1 MPGSKN
7 RNIGIP
13 RNVSS
18 DNFRISKS
26 GGKIKLFAKYNNKW
40 YATPL
45 EDAFNINNL
54 NQARKHSIVTYNNGS
69 GELNPA
75 ITAEPNGKLSIRDN
89 KSDSKVVIKND
100 SGVLKVRNSRDDED
114 AVVKAKTLR
123 LPSVAPTPVVGDLYY
138 NSGGGGHILHGV
150 GLGINAF
157 TTTTATSQSASL
169 AIISKGNDGTAG
181 YGDAFVKLLSEST
194 NVWAFGNDASDSN
207 KFKIHNGSA
216 LVDDSLLDLDSSGNM
231 SIDGT
236 LTAGGFTTT
245 GTWTFDTSAG
255 GTTGITQ
262 INVGSA
268 FTDNDTTLMSAGAIK
283 EKIEA
288 YGYSTASGDITGVTL
303 TGDSGGAL
311 ADTAGSA
318 DFTIAGG
325 TNCATSGSGSTI
337 TVNVDDAFLKNDDDD
352 TMAGTLTIDKDVSNT
367 SAGTYEGLSIDF
379 DKTGTSTSDNT
390 LNALRIDADNT
401 TATNGTNELNGINNT
416 PTLTHNADAG
426 TAIVRGLHQ
435 TVTGHSNGA
444 ARTFGINQIVTGGDL
459 SRMYGIYQTV
469 DNGGVDIL
477 LTSSA
482 NTGDYC
488 TIATTNNG
496 ATTIQTIDAD
506 AELANFI
513 LDIDGDIELNADGGE
528 ITLKDDSATFGEF
541 STAAS
546 KSSFKLY
553 ESGGSST
560 DDYLQIVTAAHGA
573 TVIKTHDDA
582 AGAAN
587 LGFNIDGH
595 IDMNDSPVGFNQF
608 EPTYGGTNTDVDYR
622 TNSNKAFATFG
633 AGSITNI
640 RLYFPAIS
648 GNFILLLKQ
657 DGTGS
662 RTVTNWNAYDSAG
675 NAAGGSSTVKFA
687 GGSNPTLTTDAN
699 HVDIFSFYWD
709 ADNEIAYGAATLDFQ
724 F

>member
-1 MPGSKN
+1 MPK
-7 RNIGIP
+7 RNAKG
-13 RNVSS
+13 VSS
-18 DNFRISKS
+18 GVGVPHRMS
-26 GGKIKLFAKYNNKW
+26 GRDGDITIRRTRDGKIVYIKEHGSWHPINTGIDVAKLKKDVDRLSRLQSNNQDGRAIITTNLINVRKNTST
-40 YATPL
+40 ATVDPQIKFIIGGTEKFTL
-45 EDAFNINNL
+45 GVD
-54 NQARKHSIVTYNNGS
+54 
-69 GELNPA
+69 
-75 ITAEPNGKLSIRDN
+75 D
-89 KSDSKVVIKND
+89 SDSDKFKIDTGGAIGGATKFTMDD
-100 SGVLKVRNSRDDED
+100 SGNVTTAGSLT
-114 AVVKAKTLR
+114 ATKAILSTT
-123 LPSVAPTPVVGDLYY
+123 ANVGDLGTSNGEAGY
-138 NSGGGGHILHGV
+138 
-150 GLGINAF
+150 
-157 TTTTATSQSASL
+157 ATSDKIYKINTKGLFVNAANITDSTAFL
-169 AIISKGNDGTAG
+169 AIASEADNDAYIQLFDGTAHKWGLG
-181 YGDAFVKLLSEST
+181 YDQDDAGE
-194 NVWAFGNDASDSN
+194 
-207 KFKIHNGSA
+207 FKIFSG
-216 LVDDSLLDLDSSGNM
+216 VWSSGDERLSLTTAGNLTVAGTIT
-231 SIDGT
+231 SSAGT
-236 LTAGGFTTT
+236 L
-245 GTWTFDTSAG
+245 GT
-255 GTTGITQ
+255 
-262 INVGSA
+262 
-268 FTDNDTTLMSAGAIK
+268 
-283 EKIEA
+283 
-288 YGYSTASGDITGVTL
+288 GDITGVTL

-337 TVNVDDAFLKNDDDD
+337 TINVDDSFIKND
-352 TMAGTLTIDKDVSNT
+352 AADVMTVS
-367 SAGTYEGLSIDF
+367 DF
-379 DKTGTSTSDNT
+379 GA
-390 LNALRIDADNT
+390 NAAFKIDADQPSTAGAEASIGLQIDYDRAVALSGTAAHTDVGIDLDVNSASLGT
-401 TATNGTNELNGINNT
+401 SRVKGMDIDVVGATSGTHTATGIDLTVSGADTNIGMTINAAGTHMKLIA
-416 PTLTHNADAG
+416 NADADDYA
-426 TAIVRGLHQ
+426 TL
-435 TVTGHSNGA
+435 TVADT
-444 ARTFGINQIVTGGDL
+444 GDL
-459 SRMYGIYQTV
+459 TIETV
-469 DNGGVDIL
+469 
-477 LTSSA
+477 
-482 NTGDYC
+482 GDG
-488 TIATTNNG
+488 TT
-496 ATTIQTIDAD
+496 DSD
-506 AELANFI
+506 LI
-513 LDIDGDIELNADGGE
+513 LDVDGDIELNADGGE

-546 KSSFKLY
+546 KTSFKLY

-633 AGSITNI
+633 AGSITNV